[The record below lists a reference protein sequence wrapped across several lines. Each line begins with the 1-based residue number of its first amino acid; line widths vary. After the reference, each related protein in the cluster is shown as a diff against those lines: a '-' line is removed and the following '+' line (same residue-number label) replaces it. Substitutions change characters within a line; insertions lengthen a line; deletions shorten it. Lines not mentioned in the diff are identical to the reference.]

1 MVKMFKKNVALTIDS
16 ILKAL
21 KFTIFASLICG
32 AGVMYASELPQW
44 GNDLL
49 LTAGLFLALN
59 KLDVI

>member
-1 MVKMFKKNVALTIDS
+1 MVKINGVAILDF

-21 KFTIFASLICG
+21 KFMVFASLICG

-49 LTAGLFLALN
+49 LTAGIFLALN
-59 KLDVI
+59 KIELI

>member
-1 MVKMFKKNVALTIDS
+1 MVKMSKIIDVLLR
-16 ILKAL
+16 ILKI
-21 KFTIFASLICG
+21 FIFATLLCA

-49 LTAGLFLALN
+49 LTAGVFLALN